1 MARELAVLYIGVW
14 PPKWEGATSVRVN
27 GATVCR
33 GSADPRELQVVA
45 SDIHPSWLLL
55 GAGANEA
62 ACVRVVWTARG
73 LWPQLQL
80 AVLGPL
86 DDLERCERWVHRG
99 ARVYLA
105 STASWER
112 LVAEMQES
120 IARDIVV
127 VDGQLLRA
135 SLLAVGDLSRQQLE
149 ILHRI
154 EHGQRNAEIAAE
166 LGLAVKTVETH
177 VRTILATLGVRNRTE
192 AVTRARVFGF

>member
-1 MARELAVLYIGVW
+1 
-14 PPKWEGATSVRVN
+14 
-27 GATVCR
+27 
-33 GSADPRELQVVA
+33 LQVVA

-127 VDGQLLRA
+127 VDGQFLQSRLAQQAMLRA